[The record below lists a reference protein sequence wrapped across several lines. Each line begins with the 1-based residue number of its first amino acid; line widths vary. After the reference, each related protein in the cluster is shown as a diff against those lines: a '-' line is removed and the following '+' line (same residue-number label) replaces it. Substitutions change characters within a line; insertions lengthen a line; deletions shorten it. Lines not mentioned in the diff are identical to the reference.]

1 MGIDTRVTING
12 IRFDNPIMPAS
23 GTFGFGREMAAL
35 WDIRRLGGIVSK
47 GITPLP
53 RVGNDA
59 PRVAECDAGLL
70 NSVGLQNPGISSFIQ
85 DELPFMTSLGIPV
98 IVNAAGQCV
107 EDYVELCQRLSHTA
121 VAAIE
126 LNLSCPN
133 VSSGCMSI
141 GTEPDQVRMVVRAA
155 RAATDK
161 PLWVKLTPNVTDIAA
176 IAVAAQE
183 AGADAI
189 SLINTLL
196 GMRIDLPTRRPLL
209 ANRTGGLSGPAIK
222 PVALRMVYETAQA
235 VDIPVIGI
243 GGIET
248 GADVIEFV
256 LAGASAVQV
265 GTANLNR
272 PTACRDILD
281 ELKNQMAALHMP
293 ILRDCIG
300 AAWRQDTP

>member
-1 MGIDTRVTING
+1 MGVDTSVTIHG
-12 IRFDNPIMPAS
+12 LHFANPIMPAS

-35 WDIRRLGGIVSK
+35 WDIRQLGGIISK
-47 GITPLP
+47 GVTPLP

-59 PRVAECDAGLL
+59 PRVAECDAGML
-70 NSVGLQNPGISSFIQ
+70 NSVGLQNPGIAAFIR
-85 DELPFMTSLGIPV
+85 DELPFMLSLEIPV

-107 EDYVELCQRLSHTA
+107 EDYVEICQQLAHTA

-133 VSSGCMSI
+133 VRSGCMNI
-141 GTEPDQVRMVVRAA
+141 GTDAEQVRLVVGAA

-161 PLWVKLTPNVTDIAA
+161 PLWVKLTPNVTDVAA

-189 SLINTLL
+189 SLINTLM
-196 GMRIDLPTRRPLL
+196 GML

-222 PVALRMVYETAQA
+222 PIALRMVYETAQA
-235 VDIPVIGI
+235 VTIPVIGI
-243 GGIET
+243 GGIQS
-248 GADVIEFV
+248 GADVIEFI

-272 PTACRDILD
+272 PTACQEILS
-281 ELKNQMAALHMP
+281 ELKSQMDMHEMKT
-293 ILRDCIG
+293 LRDYVG
-300 AAWRQDTP
+300 VAWREVAP

>member
-1 MGIDTRVTING
+1 MGVDTSVTIHG
-12 IRFDNPIMPAS
+12 LHFANPIMPAS

-35 WDIRRLGGIVSK
+35 WDIRQLGGIVSK
-47 GITPLP
+47 GVTPLP

-59 PRVAECDAGLL
+59 PRIAECDAGML
-70 NSVGLQNPGISSFIQ
+70 NSVGLQNPGIDAFIR
-85 DELPFMTSLGIPV
+85 DELPFMLSLEIPV

-107 EDYVELCQRLSHTA
+107 EDYVEICQQLAPTA

-133 VSSGCMSI
+133 VRSGCMNI
-141 GTEPDQVRMVVRAA
+141 GTDAEQVRLVVGAA

-176 IAVAAQE
+176 IAIAAQE

-189 SLINTLL
+189 SLINTLM
-196 GMRIDLPTRRPLL
+196 GMRIDLQTRRPLL
-209 ANRTGGLSGPAIK
+209 ANRTGGLSGSAIK
-222 PVALRMVYETAQA
+222 PIALRMVYETAQA
-235 VDIPVIGI
+235 VTIPVIGI
-243 GGIET
+243 GGIQS
-248 GADVIEFV
+248 GADVIEFI

-272 PTACRDILD
+272 PTACQEILS
-281 ELKNQMAALHMP
+281 ELKSQMDLHEMKT
-293 ILRDCIG
+293 LRDYVG
-300 AAWRQDTP
+300 VAWREVAP